1 MECPKCGHNATQ
13 DKESSL
19 FWCANCGD
27 VFFIAR
33 GFSTIEEYIHA
44 LEIGQQ
50 VEKRLKTEERNR
62 QLWGGRYTGKL
73 TGKPRKIQRRKQE
86 VK

>member
-1 MECPKCGHNATQ
+1 MELP
-13 DKESSL
+13 
-19 FWCANCGD
+19 
-27 VFFIAR
+27 VFEVK
-33 GFSTIEEYIHA
+33 GFQTIEEYIHA
-44 LEIGQQ
+44 LEIRQQ

-62 QLWGGRYTGKL
+62 QLWGGKYTGKL

>member
-1 MECPKCGHNATQ
+1 MKCPKCGHDATQ
-13 DKESSL
+13 DKESPL

-33 GFSTIEEYIHA
+33 GFSTIGKYIDA
-44 LEIGQQ
+44 LGIGRQ

-62 QLWGGRYTGKL
+62 QLWGGKYCGRLRG
-73 TGKPRKIQRRKQE
+73 GRRIRNNE
-86 VK
+86 E